1 MRISFLEL
9 TLQYKVLSMSQEKYL
24 NDIKDIRRMMD
35 RSSQFLSLSGLS
47 GILAGVYALV
57 GAFIVHRLIANH
69 HSRYVYIESRTFK
82 LILLT
87 AAIVLIASL
96 LTAILFSIRK
106 AKKNEEQIWNATSKR
121 MAINFMIPLIAGG
134 IFSFLLIRHEYYG
147 LIGPV
152 TLIFYGLAC
161 VNASKYTISDIRYLG
176 ITEIIL
182 GLIAVEF
189 PGNSLYF
196 WAIGFGF
203 FHILYG
209 AIMYV
214 KYDRQKQ

>member
-1 MRISFLEL
+1 
-9 TLQYKVLSMSQEKYL
+9 MSQEKYL

-47 GILAGVYALV
+47 GILAGVYALI
-57 GAFIVHRLIANH
+57 GAYVVHGLIENH
-69 HSRYVYIESRTFK
+69 HSRYVYIESLTFK

-87 AAIVLIASL
+87 AAAVLIASV
-96 LTAILFSIRK
+96 LTAIVLSIKK

-121 MAINFMIPLIAGG
+121 MAINFIIPLIAGG
-134 IFSFLLIRHEYYG
+134 IFSFLLIRHGYYG

-182 GLIAVEF
+182 GLVAVEF

-209 AIMYV
+209 AIMYF